1 LHRKQRDASRGSPG
15 SFAAQK
21 RLAQDDKQ
29 TDPLPESW
37 RSAGSRHDCGTIAL
51 RGIGILSSKGR
62 KPGMKKDRAGIL
74 RDMHAVLMFAT
85 VLVGLLAGCGSA
97 IARAQAGAS
106 QGKIFFNAKVFTGNP
121 DNPYADAVAIR
132 GDKIVGVGNLP
143 EVEKSVGAEAERVDL
158 QGKSLFPG
166 FIDSHSHSIDG
177 GLNLISAD
185 ATDKVD
191 KLERLPAFVAWAK
204 KSRRGMRGDII
215 EVQGLPLEFWS
226 HPDVLNKDFSTG
238 AYEKQSVLLRGM
250 DGHTAW
256 ANREMLAR
264 AGITPGFLK
273 TLTPEQRGYYG
284 IYKDG
289 QPNGFLVDKG
299 TEKVEP
305 LLPKYTPEQLLAAG
319 RAALQYEYSLGI
331 TAWLDPLALDYVL
344 QAYKMLA
351 DHGELNSEVVAFPQV
366 FAKDPEAELARVQKT
381 REEYKDVP
389 HLHVTGVKV
398 FADGVVEFPSQ
409 TAYLSKPYRNTGRNA
424 ELLFDPKKFAEL
436 CIEAD
441 KEGLIVHVHAIGDGA
456 VTAALDGIEAARK
469 ANGNSGLPDTLTHE
483 QFVQPSDF
491 PRFRELGVVSAL
503 QMFWADA
510 STDTIDIIKPYIDP
524 EIYKWQYPA
533 RSILD
538 NGGIISGA
546 SDWPV
551 STANV
556 FKAIYQAETRSGP
569 KGVLDPPQDMPRVA
583 MFYAYT
589 RNSARAMNMQD
600 SIGTIAAG
608 KRADLV
614 LLDRDVLTIS
624 PEKMR
629 DTKVVWTMVAGKVVW
644 KQE

>member
-1 LHRKQRDASRGSPG
+1 VRRLQGCAGI
-15 SFAAQK
+15 SFVVVFFV
-21 RLAQDDKQ
+21 LICIGGLWAQD
-29 TDPLPESW
+29 
-37 RSAGSRHDCGTIAL
+37 GSER
-51 RGIGILSSKGR
+51 
-62 KPGMKKDRAGIL
+62 
-74 RDMHAVLMFAT
+74 
-85 VLVGLLAGCGSA
+85 
-97 IARAQAGAS
+97 
-106 QGKIFFNAKVFTGNP
+106 IFFHAKVFTGDP
-121 DNPYADAVAIR
+121 GNPYAEAVAIR
-132 GDKIVGVGNLP
+132 GDKIIAVGSSAG
-143 EVEKSVGAEAERVDL
+143 VEKSVSTNAERVDL
-158 QGKSLFPG
+158 QGRSLFPG

-177 GLNLISAD
+177 GLNLIAAD
-185 ATDKVD
+185 ASDEVTS
-191 KLERLPAFVAWAK
+191 LNQLPAFVAKAK
-204 KSRRGMRGDII
+204 KSGRGMRGDIL
-215 EVQGLPLEFWS
+215 EVLGIPLEFWS
-226 HPDVLNKDFSTG
+226 HPNVLNADFSTG
-238 AYEKQSVLLRGM
+238 VYEKQSVVLRGM

-256 ANREMLAR
+256 ANRALLAR
-264 AGITPGFLK
+264 AGITSEFLK
-273 TLTPEQRGYYG
+273 TLSPQQRSYYG
-284 IYKDG
+284 VDKEG
-289 QPNGFLVDKG
+289 QPDGFLVDAG
-299 TEKVEP
+299 TEKIEP
-305 LLPKYTPEQLLAAG
+305 LLPKWTPEQLLAAG

-344 QAYKMLA
+344 QAYKSLA

-366 FAKDPEAELARVQKT
+366 FAKDPAAELARVQKT
-381 REEYKDVP
+381 RGEFKDVP
-389 HLHVTGVKV
+389 HLHVTGVKI

-409 TAYLSKPYRNTGRNA
+409 TAHLSKPYRNTGRNGD
-424 ELLFDPKKFAEL
+424 LLFDPRKFAEL

-510 STDTIDIIKPYIDP
+510 SQDTIEIIKPYIDP

-556 FKAIYQAETRSGP
+556 FKAIYQAETRRGP
-569 KGVLDPPQDMPRVA
+569 EGVLDPPQDMPREA

-589 RNSARAMNMQD
+589 RNSARAMNMED
-600 SIGTIAAG
+600 AIGTIAPG

-624 PEKMR
+624 PEEMR

-644 KQE
+644 RER